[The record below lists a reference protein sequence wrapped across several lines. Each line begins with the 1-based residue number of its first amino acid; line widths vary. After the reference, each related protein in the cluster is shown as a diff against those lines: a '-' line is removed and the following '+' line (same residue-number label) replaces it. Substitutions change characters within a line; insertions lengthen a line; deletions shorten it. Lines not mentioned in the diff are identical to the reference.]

1 MKKII
6 FYILLLLTP
15 FSFADN
21 AFRLP
26 EQCLHGTWKSD
37 KERTIE
43 YNQPIWDWAWKHY
56 FNEEITPERK
66 QRVYDIFGK
75 IEQTYNPDGTG
86 FVHTYIF
93 EEKKEKARYKI
104 IRAGKNFFV
113 VAGWLDGEK
122 FDEEN
127 YNVIFFENPN
137 SFYVKIEPTARLFQ
151 DKNSR
156 EYFRRITPTPK
167 ECVMYKDK

>member
-6 FYILLLLTP
+6 FYTLLLSTPLT
-15 FSFADN
+15 FADN

-43 YNQPIWDWAWKHY
+43 YNRPIWEKAWKDY
-56 FNEEITPERK
+56 FDEEITPERK

-75 IEQTYNPDGTG
+75 QEQTYNPDGTG

-137 SFYVKIEPTARLFQ
+137 SFYVKIETNARLFQ

-167 ECVMYKDK
+167 ECVMYKNK